1 MKALSTRAKTCPR
14 CNSYGNLFACNER
27 DCPMK
32 EQTLRE
38 LRLLMPEKF
47 VREDIRAMG
56 GIDLT
61 EDKPI
66 RDLAKKY
73 GVSVAMMTMRL
84 GQLGLG
90 KYDF

>member
-1 MKALSTRAKTCPR
+1 MADKSPSVEDREA
-14 CNSYGNLFACNER
+14 NYFAMC
-27 DCPMK
+27 
-32 EQTLRE
+32 
-38 LRLLMPEKF
+38 LLMPEKF

-66 RDLAKKY
+66 RDLTHKY
-73 GVSVAMMTMRL
+73 GVSVAMMTLRL